1 VASSAT
7 KVSHSATI
15 TSAAWS
21 ATISG
26 IRPAATISAAFARS
40 TPAIA
45 STGIRASASGRSTA
59 SCSISIPPSAE
70 HIAKKVRLLRSS
82 RNEK

>member
-1 VASSAT
+1 MASSPT
-7 KVSHSATI
+7 KVSHSFTI

-21 ATISG
+21 ATAAG
-26 IRPAATISAAFARS
+26 IFPAATISAAFALS
-40 TPAIA
+40 TPVIA

-59 SCSISIPPSAE
+59 SCSISMPPSAE
-70 HIAKKVRLLRSS
+70 HIARNVRLLRSS